1 MTKRMIAAQLS
12 VGALLLVLVALMESY
27 TGWDTA
33 AQRLWF
39 DSATHEWVVSN
50 ELHARLTWF
59 FYDGPKILLVV
70 LGIACVAGVLGGA
83 RWNLPPECRRGC
95 LLLLLSLAF
104 VPMLLGGAKQFTNVY
119 CPKQIEE
126 FGGEYVHQGVLEC
139 RNPANEGRSPGRCF
153 PAGHASGG
161 FALMMLFFCFRSRRD
176 RWAGLG
182 AGLIAGWGMGFY
194 QMLRGQHFLS
204 HTLFTM
210 IGAWMIILLVTWAL
224 RGFSLNK
231 LVSINNFVLMFS
243 PGCHGIDNSSCVN
256 NALLS
261 RTGSFPSREAS
272 SCHAFLDAVRYLVR
286 GCSLSIGIYFFAELT
301 ELFPYWPWESPTLH
315 LSLKGFLFRSRFGW
329 ERPDGFVPFFN
340 PALCWRTCCSCLG
353 SGTADGGTG
362 RRFHPLFLSV
372 HGGALV

>member
-126 FGGEYVHQGVLEC
+126 FGGEYVHQACWNAGTPPMKAV
-139 RNPANEGRSPGRCF
+139 P
-153 PAGHASGG
+153 PAGV
-161 FALMMLFFCFRSRRD
+161 SRR
-176 RWAGLG
+176 GT
-182 AGLIAGWGMGFY
+182 
-194 QMLRGQHFLS
+194 LR
-204 HTLFTM
+204 
-210 IGAWMIILLVTWAL
+210 AVL
-224 RGFSLNK
+224 RS
-231 LVSINNFVLMFS
+231 
-243 PGCHGIDNSSCVN
+243 
-256 NALLS
+256 
-261 RTGSFPSREAS
+261 
-272 SCHAFLDAVRYLVR
+272 
-286 GCSLSIGIYFFAELT
+286 
-301 ELFPYWPWESPTLH
+301 
-315 LSLKGFLFRSRFGW
+315 
-329 ERPDGFVPFFN
+329 
-340 PALCWRTCCSCLG
+340 
-353 SGTADGGTG
+353 
-362 RRFHPLFLSV
+362 
-372 HGGALV
+372 

>member
-1 MTKRMIAAQLS
+1 MTKRMIATQLS

-50 ELHARLTWF
+50 ELHARLTWV

-95 LLLLLSLAF
+95 LLLLLSLAL

-153 PAGHASGG
+153 PAGTLRAV
-161 FALMMLFFCFRSRRD
+161 LRS
-176 RWAGLG
+176 
-182 AGLIAGWGMGFY
+182 
-194 QMLRGQHFLS
+194 
-204 HTLFTM
+204 
-210 IGAWMIILLVTWAL
+210 
-224 RGFSLNK
+224 
-231 LVSINNFVLMFS
+231 
-243 PGCHGIDNSSCVN
+243 
-256 NALLS
+256 
-261 RTGSFPSREAS
+261 
-272 SCHAFLDAVRYLVR
+272 
-286 GCSLSIGIYFFAELT
+286 
-301 ELFPYWPWESPTLH
+301 
-315 LSLKGFLFRSRFGW
+315 
-329 ERPDGFVPFFN
+329 
-340 PALCWRTCCSCLG
+340 
-353 SGTADGGTG
+353 
-362 RRFHPLFLSV
+362 
-372 HGGALV
+372 

>member
-139 RNPANEGRSPGRCF
+139 REPR
-153 PAGHASGG
+153 
-161 FALMMLFFCFRSRRD
+161 
-176 RWAGLG
+176 
-182 AGLIAGWGMGFY
+182 
-194 QMLRGQHFLS
+194 Q
-204 HTLFTM
+204 
-210 IGAWMIILLVTWAL
+210 
-224 RGFSLNK
+224 
-231 LVSINNFVLMFS
+231 
-243 PGCHGIDNSSCVN
+243 
-256 NALLS
+256 
-261 RTGSFPSREAS
+261 
-272 SCHAFLDAVRYLVR
+272 
-286 GCSLSIGIYFFAELT
+286 
-301 ELFPYWPWESPTLH
+301 
-315 LSLKGFLFRSRFGW
+315 
-329 ERPDGFVPFFN
+329 
-340 PALCWRTCCSCLG
+340 
-353 SGTADGGTG
+353 
-362 RRFHPLFLSV
+362 
-372 HGGALV
+372 